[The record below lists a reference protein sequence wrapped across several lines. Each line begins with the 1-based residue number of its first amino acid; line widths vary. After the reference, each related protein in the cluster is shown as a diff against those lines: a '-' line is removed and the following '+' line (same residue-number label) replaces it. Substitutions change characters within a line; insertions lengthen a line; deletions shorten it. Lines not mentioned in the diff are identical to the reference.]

1 MVIPLGKFGA
11 AVLCGMGA
19 WRMWN
24 SRVLDSTIFNKA
36 KEFAI
41 AGCGVAIA
49 MLFGGFF
56 VIGEVYFDLWMTPL
70 GDVALP
76 NAFRMIGC
84 IGVIAL
90 VVAQND

>member
-1 MVIPLGKFGA
+1 
-11 AVLCGMGA
+11 
-19 WRMWN
+19 MWS
-24 SRVLDSTIFNKA
+24 SRALESAHFNKA

-41 AGCGVAIA
+41 AGCGIAIA

-56 VIGEVYFDLWMTPL
+56 VVGEVYFDLWMTPL

-90 VVAQND
+90 IVGQSD